1 MTNFTD
7 EIKAIP
13 EDLASFTKGD
23 IKLGNTK
30 IPKVVIALIV
40 VAVVAFLALKS
51 RSTSQK
57 STSSARTDK
66 TSENSN
72 DTSLSPL
79 PVNDTPLSGIGGIS
93 SSDNS
98 GYGEINNGLIPLGND
113 GGFLF
118 GGGSAFNDLGV
129 PNLSGN
135 SQVITPDNGL
145 SSIPYFGSSSYDGGY
160 LSDIL
165 PQQPQAPLQNI
176 VASSS
181 GLINANKQ
189 GSNPLQKALSSR
201 LNPVKTSN
209 PLQSA
214 LSSRLNP
221 VKTSN
226 PLQSALGKSFTKQ
239 PTPLSIPQPVVQQ
252 FKPVSTVVNTFSNLA
267 KNLVNVITPKQTIA
281 PVITVPK
288 IATPK
293 VNSVPYS
300 SKPNTSV
307 STYSPKPS
315 ASSIPYSNLSKVKTV
330 PKPVTGIK
338 SKTVVLKN

>member
-57 STSSARTDK
+57 STSSARTDN

-214 LSSRLNP
+214 L
-221 VKTSN
+221 
-226 PLQSALGKSFTKQ
+226 GKSFTKQ

-315 ASSIPYSNLSKVKTV
+315 ASSIPYTNLSKVKTV

>member
-57 STSSARTDK
+57 STSSARIDK

-145 SSIPYFGSSSYDGGY
+145 SPIPYFGSSSYDGGY

-201 LNPVKTSN
+201 LNPVKS
-209 PLQSA
+209 
-214 LSSRLNP
+214 
-221 VKTSN
+221 SN